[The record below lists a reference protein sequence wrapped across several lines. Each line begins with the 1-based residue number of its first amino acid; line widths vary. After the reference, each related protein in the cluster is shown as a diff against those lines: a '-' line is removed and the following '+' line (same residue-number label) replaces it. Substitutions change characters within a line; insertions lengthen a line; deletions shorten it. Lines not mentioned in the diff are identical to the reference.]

1 LNLHL
6 AVLILQRGYHLV
18 NELPGVF
25 RVILKISFEKLN
37 RAGYR
42 AAMMTEKRRFP
53 LELVAQSEDVPD
65 LQSPEINLDP
75 NAKLLLQQSPNTQPI
90 AWKSLA

>member
-25 RVILKISFEKLN
+25 RVILKLSFEKLN

-42 AAMMTEKRRFP
+42 AAMMTEKRRFRP
-53 LELVAQSEDVPD
+53 ELVAQSEDVTRPSVAGNK
-65 LQSPEINLDP
+65 LRSKREVATT
-75 NAKLLLQQSPNTQPI
+75 AKS
-90 AWKSLA
+90 